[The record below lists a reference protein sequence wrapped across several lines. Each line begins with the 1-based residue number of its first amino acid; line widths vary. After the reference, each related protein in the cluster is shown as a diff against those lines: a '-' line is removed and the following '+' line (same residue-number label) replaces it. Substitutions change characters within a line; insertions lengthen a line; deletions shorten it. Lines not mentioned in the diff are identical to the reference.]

1 MSRNITVRL
10 ADGYEVWSV
19 DYSKISAVIIE
30 AKSSQ
35 SFVRECIN
43 SAINALENQNAAP
56 SHFWKN
62 PFAIVLGGDNL
73 APASPGRSLALE
85 NSFGVRADGSAFAL
99 NIGLDELTFADLDR
113 AIESGLARG
122 DSNEFVLIPAQRG
135 AAGGEEILQ
144 FLNAVGVAV
153 VVEAVTQI
161 GRRSIRQLWRMYK
174 HRLAIKKV
182 RKMLKSFEINGITDP
197 YLVEHLINLLKIP
210 TTKRIQKAFQLERGI
225 TEDILFKSG
234 RIQNR
239 SNGVWELIELPEA
252 QKRREKWLRSMYRT
266 DIDPTHG

>member
-19 DYSKISAVIIE
+19 DYSKQSKVVIE
-30 AKSSQ
+30 ANSNQTS
-35 SFVRECIN
+35 VGECIK
-43 SAINALENQNAAP
+43 SAIRAFENQNAAP
-56 SHFWKN
+56 SDFWKN
-62 PFAIVLGGDNL
+62 PFAIVLGGDNQS
-73 APASPGRSLALE
+73 PATPRHALALE
-85 NSFGVRADGSAFAL
+85 NSFGVRSDGSAFAL
-99 NIGLDELTFADLDR
+99 NIGLDDLTFADLDR

-144 FLNAVGVAV
+144 FLNTVEVAV
-153 VVEAVTQI
+153 VVEAVTHI
-161 GRRSIRQLWRMYK
+161 GRRSICQLWRMYK
-174 HRLAIKKV
+174 HRLAVKKV
-182 RKMLKSFEINGITDP
+182 RKMLRSFEHNGISDP
-197 YLVEHLINLLKIP
+197 YLVEHLISLFKVP
-210 TTKRIQKAFQLERGI
+210 TTKRIQKAFQFERGI

-266 DIDPTHG
+266 DIEPTHG